1 MVPVIRPGEVEPPSA
16 VDAEEGVLG
25 AILIDNHLMA
35 TAVGFVRDDDFFS
48 PANAKVMAAMMT
60 LFDRQIGI
68 DPVTVANALREQG
81 DLEAVGGP
89 AFLGRLIAKAASSVA
104 VEFHAAIVRDKA
116 AVRRMI
122 ATASTIVSEGYAPE
136 VDPREYL
143 DRAEQRLFAAGEARM
158 HGKVRTFDEALDDAL
173 VRIQGLYERR
183 EHVTGVPTRY
193 PSLDRRILGFQ
204 PSDLVIIAA
213 RPSMGKTSFALN
225 LALNAAL
232 SDRHVLFVSLEMGE
246 AQLVDRLLCIQA
258 GIDSNRLRSG
268 FIAAEELRMLHDRR
282 QDLRG
287 TPLYIDDSSKSTVLE
302 LRARARRMRYAG
314 KLDMVMIDYL
324 QLMEPS
330 DKRVSR
336 EQQISEISRSLKA
349 MAKELHIPVIALSQL
364 SRAPETR
371 PGKDKRPML
380 SDLRECVA
388 GDTPVC
394 LADGR
399 RVPVRDLVGST
410 PEVLAVGDDHR
421 LVRARSDKVW
431 CVGRRPVFD
440 VRLASGRTLRA
451 TGRHRILAWDGWRR
465 VDELEAGARV
475 ALARDLP
482 EPEGAI
488 EWPDHRVTLLGH
500 LVGDGSYLVHQ
511 PMRYTTASEDNS
523 RAVAE
528 AAREAF
534 GATVKRHPGRGNWH
548 QLVLSG
554 NGNRWH
560 PAGAGAWL
568 RDLGIFGQRSHE
580 KRLPGDVFRF
590 GRRQVALLL
599 RHLWATDGTIHP
611 RKAGSRGSSTVAFST
626 CSEGLARD
634 VAALLL
640 RIGIVA
646 RTHAV
651 RQGSHR
657 PLFVV
662 AVSGA
667 SDQVRFLDEVG
678 AFGPRVAQASALK
691 ALLADAPTGTNVD
704 TLPAEAWAD
713 VKARMSERGV
723 SQRAIAAARG
733 TSYGGTAHFR
743 FAPSRAVLAS
753 YAELLESPALHAAAA
768 DPLFWDRIVAIEP
781 AGEEDV
787 YDLTVPG
794 PSSWLADG
802 VVSHNSGAIEQ
813 DADVVM
819 FLYRPEYYEKEET
832 KEEDRRIM
840 EVIIAK
846 QRNGPTGTVRLRF
859 FPDTMRVAIAEDQE
873 QYDS

>member
-1 MVPVIRPGEVEPPSA
+1 MARNTGRRSDPSDSMVPVIRPGEVEPPSA
-16 VDAEEGVLG
+16 PEAEEGVLG
-25 AILIDNHLMA
+25 AILVDNHLMA
-35 TAVGFVRDDDFFS
+35 TAAGFVRDEDFFS
-48 PANAKVMAAMMT
+48 PANAKVMSAMMK

-81 DLEAVGGP
+81 ELEAVGGP

-104 VEFHAAIVRDKA
+104 VDYYAAIVRDKA

-122 ATASTIVSEGYAPE
+122 ATASTIVSEGYASE
-136 VDPREYL
+136 LDPREYL

-232 SDRHVLFVSLEMGE
+232 SDRHTLFVSLEMGE

-282 QDLRG
+282 QEMRG

-371 PGKDKRPML
+371 PGKDKRPLL
-380 SDLRECVA
+380 SDLRE
-388 GDTPVC
+388 
-394 LADGR
+394 
-399 RVPVRDLVGST
+399 
-410 PEVLAVGDDHR
+410 
-421 LVRARSDKVW
+421 
-431 CVGRRPVFD
+431 
-440 VRLASGRTLRA
+440 
-451 TGRHRILAWDGWRR
+451 
-465 VDELEAGARV
+465 
-475 ALARDLP
+475 
-482 EPEGAI
+482 
-488 EWPDHRVTLLGH
+488 
-500 LVGDGSYLVHQ
+500 
-511 PMRYTTASEDNS
+511 
-523 RAVAE
+523 
-528 AAREAF
+528 
-534 GATVKRHPGRGNWH
+534 
-548 QLVLSG
+548 
-554 NGNRWH
+554 
-560 PAGAGAWL
+560 
-568 RDLGIFGQRSHE
+568 
-580 KRLPGDVFRF
+580 
-590 GRRQVALLL
+590 
-599 RHLWATDGTIHP
+599 
-611 RKAGSRGSSTVAFST
+611 
-626 CSEGLARD
+626 
-634 VAALLL
+634 
-640 RIGIVA
+640 
-646 RTHAV
+646 
-651 RQGSHR
+651 
-657 PLFVV
+657 
-662 AVSGA
+662 
-667 SDQVRFLDEVG
+667 
-678 AFGPRVAQASALK
+678 
-691 ALLADAPTGTNVD
+691 
-704 TLPAEAWAD
+704 
-713 VKARMSERGV
+713 
-723 SQRAIAAARG
+723 
-733 TSYGGTAHFR
+733 
-743 FAPSRAVLAS
+743 
-753 YAELLESPALHAAAA
+753 
-768 DPLFWDRIVAIEP
+768 
-781 AGEEDV
+781 
-787 YDLTVPG
+787 
-794 PSSWLADG
+794 
-802 VVSHNSGAIEQ
+802 SGAIEQ

-859 FPDTMRVAIAEDQE
+859 FPDTMRVAIAEEHDQFEGSVLRERARAGTLGEDAGELGGVRGRHVRALLLLEGQGLPVLAEHAPHERHAEALLQGRQAARVHGAVADVGGAHHGLDAFLDADALDRLVQADRVVARRVAAHAQVAEPARAAVPGHPARHHVLADDRVDVARDVDAVEDVLGLGLGAARDAGHGAALANLGHHAGLDPAHFARDGAFARHELERLVVFLLE
-873 QYDS
+873 QLLAQVRLGEHPLDEVVHEDVALGHGQEAVAKAAHALEGALAHALGAQRLAELGEVRPLRQPAERLVDAPAVADLVEHLAVVARVQVVLLELDLEGVHGRGQQHVQAVLVRDEAVRLEELVDRGDRKDRPALRLHAEQGRQVDVHGAAHGRAERGTLVDEHVLHVEDDDVVVGDHHQGINLLAGT